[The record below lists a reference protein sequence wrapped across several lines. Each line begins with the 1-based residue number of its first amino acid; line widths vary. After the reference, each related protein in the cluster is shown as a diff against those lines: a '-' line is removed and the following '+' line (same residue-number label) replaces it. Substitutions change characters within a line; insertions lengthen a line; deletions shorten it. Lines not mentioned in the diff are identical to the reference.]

1 MSAVPANPAAVFG
14 KAKYLVA
21 ASAVE
26 YAVQLL
32 VPVFLVRT
40 LTHEEFASY
49 RFMWLLAG
57 TLTGSLLLGFPA
69 SLYYF
74 LPREPRERQFGYV
87 AQTAAFCALLAVLI
101 GALLVGVRAAWPG
114 LDFLRLLPRPLPV
127 FLAFLVLI
135 GATGLFDFL
144 PAARADV
151 KGQAGLNLMN
161 ALLRAGCT
169 VTGAWFGSIESVC
182 WALLAYA
189 AARFMLMGGYVARS
203 MPLAGGGFDA
213 LRFKG
218 QFAYAVPFG
227 VANACWS
234 LRTQAQQWVGASILE
249 PRQYAL
255 LSIAGT
261 IAPIAML
268 VRQAITAS
276 IVAPINRLEAQRDVA
291 GMVKINADAN
301 VLDTSYTYPVLTFF
315 FVTSGPL
322 FALVYTPAYAEAALA
337 TKWICVGMLAL
348 TVELTTLTNALRL
361 RRMVLQW
368 ETAMLALS
376 VALSVAGGLAFGFV
390 GVVLGSVVSR
400 YISTVYYV
408 VALSRRTG
416 VPLRRIQHWA
426 SLGRNLLCS
435 VASGALGWLALGSL
449 ADRPLAVQLAVSG
462 GVFGVA
468 YLALAL
474 RLGVSL
480 PGRQFFASLRRGRP

>member
-1 MSAVPANPAAVFG
+1 MSAVPAPAPALFG
-14 KAKYLVA
+14 KTKYLVG

-49 RFMWLLAG
+49 RFLWLLAA

-74 LPREPRERQFGYV
+74 LPREPPERRFGYV
-87 AQTAAFCALLAVLI
+87 AQTAAFCALLAVL
-101 GALLVGVRAAWPG
+101 ACTVLMGVRAAWPA
-114 LDFLRLLPRPLPV
+114 LDFLRLLPQPLPV
-127 FLAFLVLI
+127 VLAFLVLI
-135 GATGLFDFL
+135 GATGLFDYL
-144 PAARADV
+144 PAACADV
-151 KGQAGLNLMN
+151 KGQAGLNLAN

-169 VTGAWFGSIESVC
+169 LAGAWFGSIESVC
-182 WALLAYA
+182 WALLVYA
-189 AARFMLMGGYVARS
+189 AARFALQAGYVAAT
-203 MPLAGGGFDA
+203 MPLAGGGFER

-227 VANACWS
+227 VANAFWS
-234 LRTQAQQWVGASILE
+234 LRTQAQQWVGAAILE

-276 IVAPINRLEAQRDVA
+276 IVAPINQLESQRDVE

-301 VLDTSYTYPVLTFF
+301 VLDSSYTYPVLAFF
-315 FVTSGPL
+315 FVTSAPL

-337 TKWICVGMLAL
+337 TKLVCLGIAAL
-348 TVELTTLTNALRL
+348 TIEVTTLTNALRL
-361 RRMVLQW
+361 RRLVLQW
-368 ETAMLALS
+368 ESAMLVLS
-376 VALSVAGGLAFGFV
+376 VALSVAGGFALGFV
-390 GVVLGSVVSR
+390 GVVLGSVISR
-400 YISTVYYV
+400 YVSTVYYV
-408 VALSRRTG
+408 VVLSRRTG
-416 VPLRRIQHWA
+416 VPVARFQHWGP
-426 SLGRNLLCS
+426 LGRNLVCA
-435 VASGALGWLALGSL
+435 VAAGALGWIALDAV
-449 ADRPLAVQLAVSG
+449 ADRALAVQFGVSA
-462 GVFGVA
+462 GVFAIA
-468 YLALAL
+468 YVALAL

-480 PGRQFFASLRRGRP
+480 PGRQLLASVRRR